1 MGEQL
6 QELLGNHSQLVK
18 KLFPCELILFL
29 KLLVETVF
37 SIIQL
42 HLERLF
48 QSEYNF
54 YNMAILEA
62 KWKLWLAFSLVPRM
76 LIQHSLSL
84 FFFFFSPTLLASGL
98 KEQTKDLDTVV
109 HALQILMSFLNNCHE
124 YVSCMDGLCLYLC
137 VVLNAFY
144 GKHQSPEWIYTSY
157 KILSQVA
164 YDFTIIQ
171 LELAWKS
178 LRIPDGED
186 RGLC

>member
-29 KLLVETVF
+29 KLLVETEF

-76 LIQHSLSL
+76 LLQLSLSL
-84 FFFFFSPTLLASGL
+84 FPTLLASGL

-109 HALQILMSFLNNCHE
+109 HALQFLMSFLNNCHE
-124 YVSCMDGLCLYLC
+124 YVSCMDGLCLCLC

-144 GKHQSPEWIYTSY
+144 GKHQSPEQIYTSY

-164 YDFTIIQ
+164 YDFTVIQ
-171 LELAWKS
+171 LELGLKS
-178 LRIPDGED
+178 LGVPNGQD